1 MQLASTINTNP
12 SLRRLSILGSTG
24 SIGCNTLDVIS
35 QHRERYEIVAL
46 TAQDNVHKLI
56 EQALAFTPDYVA
68 IGNAAHYETLKQ
80 ALTGTK
86 IEIGAGAQAI
96 EDAATFSADWIMAA
110 IVGSAGLKPTLN
122 AIAQGT
128 HVALANKECLVCA
141 GELMQATANHSG
153 ATLLPVDS
161 EHNAIFQLFDTQ
173 HAERVTKVVLTASGG
188 PFREYTIEQLQ
199 SVTPAQAVKHP
210 NWSMG
215 AKISVDSATLMN
227 KGLELIEAY
236 HLFPLK
242 PEQLDVV
249 VHPESIIH
257 SMVYYCDGSV
267 LAQMAAPDMRI
278 PIAHTLGWP
287 ERLKLNTTA
296 LDLTRIGT
304 LHFEA
309 PDESRF
315 PCLALAKAAL
325 NAGNSAT
332 ITLNA
337 ANEIAVESFLNGVL
351 RFMDIATVVEETLNQ
366 TTHASAATLEE
377 IVTLDALARQ
387 TATHIAHIR
396 KI

>member
-1 MQLASTINTNP
+1 MRKLT
-12 SLRRLSILGSTG
+12 ILGSTG

-35 QHRERYEIVAL
+35 QHREHYEIVAI
-46 TAQDNVHKLI
+46 TAQDNVDKLI
-56 EQALAFTPDYVA
+56 EQALAFRPKHVA
-68 IGNAAHYETLKQ
+68 IGNDAHYETLKS
-80 ALTGTK
+80 ALAGTN
-86 IEIGAGAQAI
+86 IEISAGA
-96 EDAATFSADWIMAA
+96 AATQQAATLKADWIMAA
-110 IVGSAGLKPTLN
+110 IVGFAGLKPTLN
-122 AIAQGT
+122 AIAQGA

-141 GELMQATANHSG
+141 GELMQATAARSG

-173 HAERVTKVVLTASGG
+173 RAELIEKVVLTASGG
-188 PFREYTIEQLQ
+188 PFRNWSMEQLQ
-199 SVTPAQAVKHP
+199 SVTPAQAIKHP

-236 HLFPLK
+236 HLFPLT
-242 PEQLDVV
+242 PSQLDVV

-257 SMVYYCDGSV
+257 AMVYYCDGSV
-267 LAQMAAPDMRI
+267 CAQMAAPDMRI

-287 ERLKLNTTA
+287 MRLKLNTPA
-296 LDLTRIGT
+296 LDLTRIGA

-309 PDESRF
+309 PDEVRF

-325 NAGNSAT
+325 NADNAAT

-337 ANEIAVESFLNGVL
+337 ANEIAVECFLNNTL
-351 RFMDIATVVEETLNQ
+351 RFMDIATVVECALNEND
-366 TTHASAATLEE
+366 AVPAATLDD
-377 IVTLDALARQ
+377 ILTIDAQARRI
-387 TATHIAHIR
+387 ATHAAHIR